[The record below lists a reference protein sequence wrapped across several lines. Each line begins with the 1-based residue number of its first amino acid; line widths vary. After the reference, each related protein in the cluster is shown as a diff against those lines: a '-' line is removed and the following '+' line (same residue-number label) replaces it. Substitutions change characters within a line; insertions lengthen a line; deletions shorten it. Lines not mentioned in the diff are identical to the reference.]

1 MFQYIFTGKIQ
12 IRRIRNSNVI
22 RNAIKTGGASLALT
36 DKNVSWSN
44 TADISIYFSYCLT
57 LFSGSRNLQVN
68 PRRKRTTGPKKTL
81 LGCCWLPAN
90 LAVVKMLLALNLGCT
105 SISYRKCVSLR
116 WRVVLLA
123 VSVINGLQMQRNA
136 FKLFVCFVLFLP
148 SKPWLFYW
156 IQIMLR
162 QKKKPL
168 GDSLTMAGSS
178 SKLFTSYMN
187 TWHRNLSRPPSRS
200 SRRRLG

>member
-22 RNAIKTGGASLALT
+22 RNAIKTGGASSALT

-44 TADISIYFSYCLT
+44 TADISIYFSYCLP

-68 PRRKRTTGPKKTL
+68 PRRKRNTL
-81 LGCCWLPAN
+81 LGCCWLAVN
-90 LAVVKMLLALNLGCT
+90 LALVKMLLALNFGCT

-123 VSVINGLQMQRNA
+123 VSAINGLQMQRNA
-136 FKLFVCFVLFLP
+136 FKLFVCFVFTVKTLTILLN
-148 SKPWLFYW
+148 SDHATAEKET
-156 IQIMLR
+156 LR
-162 QKKKPL
+162 LWPHY
-168 GDSLTMAGSS
+168 GG
-178 SKLFTSYMN
+178 
-187 TWHRNLSRPPSRS
+187 
-200 SRRRLG
+200 